1 MLVTVRS
8 LNSPKSN
15 KLIVLEEVH
24 ILICGTLG
32 VYIMRIWL
40 KWIVMYTARG
50 ICTYSK
56 ASISGFGLNWDFRD
70 RAVIEFTKNVWITI
84 ARFFLVLACAVI
96 KVLLY
101 LCIDARLALFM
112 VGYLKLRW
120 ILEWPLHLVLL
131 WAISIQFLQY
141 WQTYILLHFCISWTG
156 IRKKQNWISDF
167 FHGVNYLIEHIQSVY
182 REKSKTC
189 TLLGQL
195 RRW

>member
-1 MLVTVRS
+1 MY
-8 LNSPKSN
+8 
-15 KLIVLEEVH
+15 IAW
-24 ILICGTLG
+24 GT
-32 VYIMRIWL
+32 
-40 KWIVMYTARG
+40 
-50 ICTYSK
+50 CTYSK

-70 RAVIEFTKNVWITI
+70 RAVIELTKNVWITI

-141 WQTYILLHFCISWTG
+141 SLTNLYPTSFLYFLN
-156 IRKKQNWISDF
+156 RYKKKTKLDFRF

-182 REKSKTC
+182 QEKSKTC